1 MINTIGISLS
11 GLQAAA
17 KKLDNS
23 ASNIANADNKGSFDV
38 GGKKPYEAL
47 DTKNVQVGGGGV
59 KAETVP
65 RSPAFVPSFDPGSP
79 FADENGIV
87 AAPNVNLGEEIT
99 NSLAA
104 EQAYKANALM
114 IEKAQELNDLIIGAV
129 DKDA

>member
-23 ASNIANADNKGSFDV
+23 ANNIANADSKGSFDIN
-38 GGKKPYEAL
+38 GPKAYEAV
-47 DTKNVQVGGGGV
+47 DTTNVQTGGGGV
-59 KAETVP
+59 KAETLTRNP
-65 RSPAFVPSFDPGSP
+65 PFVPSFDPDSP

-87 AAPNVNLGEEIT
+87 AAPNVNLDEEVV

-114 IEKAQELNDLIIGAV
+114 IEKAQELNDLLIGAV
-129 DKDA
+129 DQDA